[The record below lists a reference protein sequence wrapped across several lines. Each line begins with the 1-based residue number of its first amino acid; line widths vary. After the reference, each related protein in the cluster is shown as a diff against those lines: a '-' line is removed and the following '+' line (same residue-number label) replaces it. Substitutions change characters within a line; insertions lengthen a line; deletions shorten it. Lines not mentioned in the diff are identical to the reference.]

1 MGLDQTRSLAPY
13 TSVMAEKSKHI
24 DERLDEIRDLVVDV
38 YHGAAKELLT
48 QVKDEPPKARL
59 DVSKQVALVGRPVEM
74 LHAAALRSRKISAAK
89 HKASVA
95 KAAGEE
101 MAMNDDEPWTAERVE
116 KFHADL
122 ERRLGPVGRSLE
134 LKRLV
139 ELRAGLGSGGGG
151 AGAVV
156 EGGGS
161 PDAAE

>member
-13 TSVMAEKSKHI
+13 ASVMAEKSEQN
-24 DERLDEIRDLVVDV
+24 DALLNEIRDLVVET

-59 DVSKQVALVGRPVEM
+59 DASKQVALVGRPVEM

-89 HKASVA
+89 QARIA
-95 KAAGEE
+95 KAVGEE

-116 KFHADL
+116 KLHADL
-122 ERRLGPVGRSLE
+122 ERRLGPVGRTLE

-161 PDAAE
+161 PDTAE